1 MFVRRI
7 DDALERA
14 PGVSAVLVYSTVDQ
28 DLARAMRLA
37 QQAAPGASVFG
48 ATSFQGVFT
57 PSGFERGAHGLF
69 IESSDGVE
77 LLHRLVPTSA
87 AGSAG
92 MVCGAARDLVGSGGP
107 PTALL
112 VHATPGFEEQVL
124 VGLAEAGLAEVPTY
138 GGSAADDDLSG
149 NWRVFADGRVSDSGV
164 LLIALRTGKQ
174 LYGSFVSGYFGTK
187 RSGRITRSEGRVVHT
202 IDHRPAAEVLDEW
215 MGGRL
220 APLRDAGG
228 VALEATALSPVGR
241 VVDRTHGVQRF
252 LLSHPHYVH
261 ADGSVSFFTDMPVG
275 EVIEVMMGTKASLLE
290 RTKQA
295 VDRAL
300 PHGESPRLMGGVLVY
315 CGGCVGQIPERTN
328 DVCRLFQSAIRGA
341 PFVGAATFG
350 ELGTFERARDKIVRH
365 GNLMCS
371 TLLVG
376 R

>member
-1 MFVRRI
+1 MYVRQI
-7 DDALERA
+7 DDALERVR
-14 PGVSAVLVYSTVDQ
+14 GVTSVLVYSTIDQ
-28 DLARAMRLA
+28 DLSRVMDLVRG
-37 QQAAPGASVFG
+37 AAPGASVFG
-48 ATSFQGVFT
+48 TTSFQGVFT
-57 PSGFERGAHGLF
+57 PTGFGRGAFGLF
-69 IESSDGVE
+69 IEASDDVE
-77 LLHRLVPTSA
+77 LVHRLVPTSA

-92 MVCGAARDLVGSGGP
+92 MVKGAASDLVRGADLP
-107 PTALL
+107 AALL

-124 VGLAEAGLAEVPTY
+124 MGIAQAGLSEVPAY

-149 NWRVFADGRVSDSGV
+149 KWRVFADGRVCDSGV
-164 LLIALRTGKQ
+164 LLIGLRTRKQ
-174 LYGSFVSGYFGTK
+174 LFGSFVSGYFST
-187 RSGRITRSEGRVVHT
+187 RQRGRITRSEGRLVQT
-202 IDHRPAAEVLDEW
+202 IDHRPAAEVLDKW

-220 APLRDAGG
+220 AELREAGG

-241 VVDRTHGVQRF
+241 VVDRTHGVPRF

-275 EVIEVMMGTKASLLE
+275 EEIEGMMGTAGSLLE

-300 PHGESPRLMGGVLVY
+300 PHGEYPQLLGGVLVY
-315 CGGCVGQIPERTN
+315 CGGCVGQIPRQTN
-328 DVCRLFQSAIRGA
+328 DVARLFHTAIRGA

-350 ELGTFERARDKIVRH
+350 ELGTFERAREKIVRH

-371 TLLVG
+371 TLLVE